1 MEHPN
6 EAKSKKTK
14 KKIKIKQPISHYSQ
28 LSPSGHAAIPEP
40 LVKRTAAKSQAKINY
55 RRWTEINS
63 RYYELSQKRTLN

>member
-14 KKIKIKQPISHYSQ
+14 KKIKIKEPISHYNQ

-40 LVKRTAAKSQAKINY
+40 LVKRTAAKS
-55 RRWTEINS
+55 
-63 RYYELSQKRTLN
+63 

>member
-14 KKIKIKQPISHYSQ
+14 KKSKLNSLYHTSQ

-55 RRWTEINS
+55 RRWTEIHS